1 MSQKNE
7 TAVLLLSLIV
17 TVALVAAGVF
27 WFTNRS
33 GNLGRLAE
41 NQGSP
46 GATTSGESTGSNQPV
61 QERISAGDKLLIA
74 SNASPEKRAATEA
87 IARSNYSEAV
97 SQLEKSQSA
106 NRNDPEG
113 LIYLNNARIGNQ
125 KSYNI
130 AAAVPIGSDVNSA
143 TEILRGVAQAQNEV
157 NQAGGIKGIPLKVLI
172 ANDENKPAVAEQV
185 ANVLVKNPDVLGV
198 VGHFSS
204 DVSLAAGKVYQSGQL
219 VAISPVSTSVQLSGF
234 GNYIFRTV
242 PSDRFAGNALSRYML
257 TQLKRQKA
265 AVFFNSSS
273 NYSKSLKGEFTTAL
287 YGDGGKVLAEYDLGS
302 NAFNAGDS
310 VEQAIKQ
317 GAEVLM
323 LAPDSPTLD
332 KALQVVAANR
342 NRLKLL
348 TGDDAYTPQ
357 TLQIGGPSAVGMV
370 LAVPWHILGDPQSSF
385 PKAASQLWGGEVNWR
400 TALAYDATK
409 ALIAGIERNPS
420 RAGVQQ
426 ALSSSDFSAT
436 GSSGEIK
443 FLPSGDRNRAVQLV
457 TIQPGKR
464 TSFGY
469 EFVPVSNK

>member
-97 SQLEKSQSA
+97 SQLEKAQAA

-172 ANDENKPAVAEQV
+172 ANDDNKPAVAEQV

-234 GNYIFRTV
+234 GSYIFRTV

-287 YGDGGKVLAEYDLGS
+287 YGDGGKVVAEYDLGS